1 MSGEEMTDWTL
12 ERTEMIKRALEYFE
26 LKLNELVEPED
37 QANDVNSLL
46 LEDIRSNT
54 HKLSQA
60 YTLVSTGNVEK
71 SIHEYRTEVCSALLT
86 YVAGLENSK
95 KNACEKLPG
104 AKLSFDHIN
113 REIELADKLKK
124 ELCK

>member
-1 MSGEEMTDWTL
+1 MTDWTL

-26 LKLNELVEPED
+26 LKLNGLVEPED

-60 YTLVSTGNVEK
+60 YTLVSTGNVDK

-86 YVAGLENSK
+86 YVSGLENSK
-95 KNACEKLPG
+95 RNACEKLPG

>member
-1 MSGEEMTDWTL
+1 MTDRTL
-12 ERTEMIKRALEYFE
+12 ERTEMIKRALEYFG
-26 LKLNELVEPED
+26 LRSNELVEPED
-37 QANDVNSLL
+37 EANHVNSLL

-54 HKLSQA
+54 QIKYRSQA
-60 YTLVSTGNVEK
+60 CDALV
-71 SIHEYRTEVCSALLT
+71 T

-95 KNACEKLPG
+95 KIACEKLPA

>member
-1 MSGEEMTDWTL
+1 MTDWRL

-71 SIHEYRTEVCSALLT
+71 SIHKYRTEVCSALLT

-124 ELCK
+124 ELCR

>member
-1 MSGEEMTDWTL
+1 VGEEVTDWTL

-26 LKLNELVEPED
+26 LKLNELVEPKD

-60 YTLVSTGNVEK
+60 YTLVSTGNIEK

-86 YVAGLENSK
+86 YVAGLESSK
-95 KNACEKLPG
+95 KMLVRNFQGLSLVLIILTEKSSWLT
-104 AKLSFDHIN
+104 N
-113 REIELADKLKK
+113 
-124 ELCK
+124 